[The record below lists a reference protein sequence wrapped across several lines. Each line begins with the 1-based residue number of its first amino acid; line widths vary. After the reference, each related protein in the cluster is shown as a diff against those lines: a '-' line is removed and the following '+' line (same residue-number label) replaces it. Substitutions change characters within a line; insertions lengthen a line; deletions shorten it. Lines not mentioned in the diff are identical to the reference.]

1 VSAPSAA
8 DHRPL
13 IVGLTG
19 GVASGK
25 SYVSALFEELGVPL
39 LDADQVAR
47 EVVEPGTPALAAIA
61 RRFGPDYLLADGRLD
76 RRRLRQRVFADRQAR
91 RALEA
96 ITHPPIRSR
105 IAEWIARQR
114 APYAMLSA
122 AILLESGLEALVDRV
137 LVIDA
142 PPATQIQ
149 RLIARDGVEPQLA
162 RQMLAAQMDRALR
175 LARADDVLDNGDER
189 RELRPAV
196 RALHRR
202 YLSLAPARRQ
212 PPVRAQRRPSPRA
225 R

>member
-1 VSAPSAA
+1 MTSSKRSPES
-8 DHRPL
+8 RPL

-25 SYVSALFEELGVPL
+25 SYVGALFEALGVPL

-47 EVVEPGTPALAAIA
+47 EVVEPGTPAFAAIA
-61 RRFGPDYLLADGRLD
+61 RHFGPDYLLPDGSLD
-76 RRRLRQRVFADRQAR
+76 RRRLRARVFADREAR

-105 IAEWIARQR
+105 IAEWIGRQR
-114 APYAMLSA
+114 APYAIVSA
-122 AILLESGLEALVDRV
+122 AILLESGLEAFVDRV

-142 PPATQIQ
+142 PPAVQVQ
-149 RLIARDGVEPQLA
+149 RLIARDGIDPQLA
-162 RQMLAAQMDRALR
+162 RQMLAAQMDRTLR
-175 LARADDVLDNGDER
+175 LARADEVLDNADDG

-202 YLSLAPARRQ
+202 YLALAPALQGKPPKAKRR
-212 PPVRAQRRPSPRA
+212 RSR
-225 R
+225 